1 MAGVHRGSLMALDY
15 AQRLHPEHLLAVSI
29 APDDEAEA
37 SLREQWR
44 QYGLTLPLEVVEA
57 PYRDLVPPVLAFLD
71 ELDAR
76 NGEDHV
82 TTVILP
88 EFVVNH
94 WYEQI
99 FHNQNALALK
109 ARLLFRPRTV
119 VTSVPFHVGVD
130 DQPDPDHRPPM
141 PGSRRL
147 ADRAG
152 PDPRADERIGA
163 AAAAAV
169 EAAERESG
177 EQ

>member
-1 MAGVHRGSLMALDY
+1 MAIDY

-29 APDDEAEA
+29 APDEEAEA
-37 SLREQWR
+37 ALRDQWR
-44 QYGLTLPLEVVEA
+44 QYGMTVPLEVVEA
-57 PYRDLVPPVLAFLD
+57 PYRDLVPPVLSFLD

-88 EFVVNH
+88 EFVVTH

-130 DQPDPDHRPPM
+130 DQPDPTHRPPM
-141 PGSRRL
+141 SRRQKKTERGGL
-147 ADRAG
+147 DPQAD
-152 PDPRADERIGA
+152 DRIGA

-169 EAAERESG
+169 TAAEREAD